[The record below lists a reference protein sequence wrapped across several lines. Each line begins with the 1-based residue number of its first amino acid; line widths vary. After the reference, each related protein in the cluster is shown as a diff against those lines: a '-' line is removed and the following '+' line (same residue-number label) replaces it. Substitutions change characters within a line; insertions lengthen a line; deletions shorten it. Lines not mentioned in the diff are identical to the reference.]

1 MKHWHKVILLIFC
14 VSTLFYFDSKEKPNV
29 RNNNKFHV
37 DSDIRVRFGH
47 ISVRS
52 VCSVAVKRG
61 RRQVKCPVCDKWV
74 KTLETRER
82 QDKSTYR
89 RYECANEHRFVTK
102 EKVERILVVSHDKRK
117 KV

>member
-14 VSTLFYFDSKEKPNV
+14 VSSLFYFDSKEKPNV

-52 VCSVAVKRG
+52 VCYVAVKRG

-74 KTLETRER
+74 RDLQTKIYNCTNSNIKRSFIFTHRG
-82 QDKSTYR
+82 R
-89 RYECANEHRFVTK
+89 R
-102 EKVERILVVSHDKRK
+102 
-117 KV
+117 